1 MSTIKIIK
9 AKYLHDYILRL
20 TFNNGE
26 IRDCDFFPLAQK
38 GICVK
43 LQDIDFFRSFTIDPF
58 TVDWN
63 NEIGFAPEFYTRTPF
78 LLHILKTKE
87 MDKEHSLPM
96 ILLLNTIRSNM
107 YYL

>member
-38 GICVK
+38 EICVK

-63 NEIGFAPEFYTRTPF
+63 NEIGFAPEFLYENSVPP
-78 LLHILKTKE
+78 
-87 MDKEHSLPM
+87 S
-96 ILLLNTIRSNM
+96 
-107 YYL
+107 